1 MIKNYFLLASA
12 LVLSVASLQAQIF
25 ITSKSIDKSETSPM
39 TNPVVD
45 VMPPVLNCLQGIQ
58 TNFLP
63 TGKVQLW
70 STDFLAS
77 VSDNVTPANQ
87 IDLGI
92 RRAGTGTGF
101 PVGANGHALQSLL
114 FDCTEQGVQQ
124 VELWARD
131 QAGNSSYC
139 LTSILLQ
146 DNNGACN
153 TSPGS
158 IKVTSS
164 SASECSVE
172 DLEFY
177 VSGVDSLGVP
187 FILYQSGYIANF
199 DVPVGSSGIIT
210 VFKDDNP
217 TNGVTTYDW
226 LLIRKHLNGT
236 ELLNTPFK
244 IIAAD
249 VNKDGML
256 NVQDS
261 IDFYNVMLGI
271 TLEFPNTP
279 SFRFIP
285 DNYVFQN
292 PANPLA
298 EAFPESYSF
307 INLQDHLEVNFIPI
321 KVGDV
326 NNTFACN
333 TVDPGNADDRHLNAN
348 TSAKVFPN
356 PASSGATIYLRLE
369 TEGFA
374 RVQIR
379 DISGK
384 LLLEQNRLMA
394 AGDQQIEIPATSLGQ
409 AGIYTWTVLVNGELS
424 SGKLIRL

>member
-1 MIKNYFLLASA
+1 MFKNYFLLASA
-12 LVLSVASLQAQIF
+12 LVLSAASLQAQVF
-25 ITSKSIDKSETSPM
+25 ITGKSIDKSETSPM

-45 VMPPVLNCLQGIQ
+45 VMPPVLNCMQGIQ

-70 STDFLAS
+70 TTDFLAS

-101 PVGANGHALQSLL
+101 PVGSNGHALQSLL

-131 QAGNSSYC
+131 QAGNSSHC
-139 LTSILLQ
+139 VTSILLQ

-177 VSGVDSLGVP
+177 VSGVDSLGLP
-187 FILYQSGYIANF
+187 FILHQSGYIANF
-199 DVPVGSSGIIT
+199 DVPVGSSGAIT

-226 LLIRKHLNGT
+226 VLIRKHLNGT

-249 VNKDGML
+249 VNKDGAL

-261 IDFYNVMLGI
+261 IDFYNVILGI
-271 TLEFPNTP
+271 SPEFPNTP

-285 DNYVFQN
+285 DNYIFQN

-298 EAFPESYSF
+298 EAFPESYTF
-307 INLQDHLEVNFIPI
+307 TNLQEHLELNFIPI

-326 NNTFACN
+326 NNTFVCN
-333 TVDPGNADDRHLNAN
+333 SVDPGNAEDRQLNVN

-356 PASSGATIYLRLE
+356 PTSAGTTISLHLE
-369 TEGFA
+369 AEALT

-379 DISGK
+379 DISGN
-384 LLLEQNRLMA
+384 LVLEQNSRLA
-394 AGDQQIEIPATSLGQ
+394 AGEQQMEIPAAALRQ
-409 AGIYTWTVLVNGELS
+409 AGIYIWTVLVNGELT